1 MLPSILKKRHK
12 IAVIWPTLLAGLLAA
27 WPFSAV
33 AGIVVDDLIT
43 GAGFQAPFLFSW
55 FTIWFFAIGGGIMS
69 NFVKLDVDKEFR
81 AVYIAK
87 PFIGIL
93 FSMSTVMYFNG
104 EADPP
109 GAGLAIAALGAAF
122 VGAPLMQGL
131 LIYMTKTDFIPKLL
145 ESLHKRLLGG
155 K

>member
-1 MLPSILKKRHK
+1 MLPPMLKCRYRL
-12 IAVIWPTLLAGLLAA
+12 ASLYPYLLVSLLMLWPLSAMAGTAL
-27 WPFSAV
+27 
-33 AGIVVDDLIT
+33 D
-43 GAGFQAPFLFSW
+43 GFISDRGLQAPFLFSW
-55 FTIWFFAIGGGIMS
+55 FTIWFFAIGGGVMS

-81 AVYIAK
+81 AVYLAK

-104 EADPP
+104 DIDPP
-109 GAGLAIAALGAAF
+109 SSGLSIAALGAAF

-145 ESLHKRLLGG
+145 ASLQSKFMGG